1 VSATTSGATA
11 AFDAVLEYDQASGGA
26 FVVVPVDVRAIFGR
40 ARPPVRVTIGSH
52 TYRSTVSVYGG
63 VSMVGVNRAN
73 REAAGVDAGQMVH
86 VTLEAD
92 DDPRTV
98 DVPPDLTA
106 ALDAAPEARAAFDAM
121 PYTHRLEYSRW
132 LEEAKRPETRARRL
146 TAAIDRIRAGRTA
159 G

>member
-1 VSATTSGATA
+1 MSATTPGATA
-11 AFDAVLEYDQASGGA
+11 AFDAVLEYDQASGGT

-40 ARPPVRVTIGSH
+40 ARPPVLVTIDSH

-73 REAAGVDAGQMVH
+73 REAAGVDPGQIVH
-86 VTLEAD
+86 VTLDAD

-98 DVPPDLTA
+98 EVPQDLSA

-121 PYTHRLEYSRW
+121 PYTHRLEYARW
-132 LEEAKRPETRARRL
+132 VNDAKRPDTRARRL
-146 TAAIDRIRAGRTA
+146 TAAIERIRAGRTA